1 MRISDW
7 SSVVC
12 SSDLAA
18 TAADA
23 FARAV
28 SIDAGNAEALA
39 GQRRARNFDA
49 VQAQL
54 NKAAAA
60 QSQGDLASARA
71 GFQRVL
77 ALDAENPTARAGLAR
92 LQAAAAHTAFAAQMS
107 RGLTALE
114 RSDYA
119 AAQAAFNAAL
129 QLRAGAPE
137 ARDGLERARLGLP
150 SA

>member
-1 MRISDW
+1 MI
-7 SSVVC
+7 
-12 SSDLAA
+12 
-18 TAADA
+18 
-23 FARAV
+23 
-28 SIDAGNAEALA
+28 
-39 GQRRARNFDA
+39 RRPPRSTRTDTLFPYTT
-49 VQAQL
+49 L
-54 NKAAAA
+54 FRSNKAAAA

-107 RGLTALE
+107 RGLPALE
-114 RSDYA
+114 RSDSA

-137 ARDGLERARLGLP
+137 ARDGQLGRASGRDSGCQYG
-150 SA
+150 